1 MNQNFLKYRFHFAF
15 MGALAISLVVFCI
28 GGLVY
33 QSKIFSSTYELT
45 PTELFRPIPTNFNPP
60 SPLQIE
66 RVVTPTPFLPQIPT
80 PTLTPGIQGWTSLPP
95 IPESSRALNTNGD
108 RSEYKVALTFDVCQS
123 EGDLAGFDTAI
134 IQVLNETKTPATFF
148 LGGLWM
154 RDHQKE
160 TIELSNNPLFELGNH
175 SWSHKDFSAIT
186 NDEMQK
192 EILLTQQFMYN
203 LVGYQTNLFRLPYG
217 TYTDESLNIIN
228 DQGLYIIQWDDVSG
242 DPDPNVNA
250 ENMTSWVLQ
259 QVQPGSIIIMH
270 ANGRGWHTA
279 EALPRIIQS
288 LNEQG
293 YAIVTVSELL
303 KIQPYK

>member
-1 MNQNFLKYRFHFAF
+1 MISPKRQPQHLFLLVIVAVTVIIA
-15 MGALAISLVVFCI
+15 GLAIFSAQNNAFT
-28 GGLVY
+28 
-33 QSKIFSSTYELT
+33 QSAKVTDEVHYRPSPIVLETFADSQNEQSPSTTSIAIDAIT
-45 PTELFRPIPTNFNPP
+45 PT
-60 SPLQIE
+60 Q
-66 RVVTPTPFLPQIPT
+66 
-80 PTLTPGIQGWTSLPP
+80 TSTEVLNLPP
-95 IPESSRALNTNGD
+95 VVKDSHRGLITNGD
-108 RSEYKVALTFDVCQS
+108 RSQHKIALTFDVCQS
-123 EGDLAGFDTAI
+123 EGDLAGFDASI
-134 IQVLNETKTPATFF
+134 IQVLNETHTPATFF

-154 RDHQKE
+154 RDHQAE

-192 EILLTQQFMYN
+192 EILLTQQFMYD

-217 TYTDESLNIIN
+217 TYTDESLNTIN

-242 DPDPNVNA
+242 DPDPNVTA

-279 EALPRIIQS
+279 EALPGIIQS

-293 YAIVTVSELL
+293 YSIVTISDLL

>member
-1 MNQNFLKYRFHFAF
+1 MFKPKQILPIFVFV
-15 MGALAISLVVFCI
+15 AIFIIII
-28 GGLVY
+28 GLT
-33 QSKIFSSTYELT
+33 IFSIQINTNT
-45 PTELFRPIPTNFNPP
+45 PIITATGEIRYYSFPTITQTVASLQNTEPVM
-60 SPLQIE
+60 S
-66 RVVTPTPFLPQIPT
+66 VTPDIVKSTTTPILEWQP
-80 PTLTPGIQGWTSLPP
+80 LASIQD
-95 IPESSRALNTNGD
+95 SRGLIKNAD
-108 RSEYKVALTFDVCQS
+108 RSEYKIALTFDVCQS

-134 IQVLNETKTPATFF
+134 IQVLNETQTPATFF

-154 RDHQKE
+154 RDHQAE

-192 EILLTQQFMYN
+192 EILLTQQFMYD